1 MADLLTSPAPG
12 ALRKTLARSV
22 VTRSLLVSL
31 VVGTILNI
39 INQGPEL
46 ARGLPPNLV
55 KLILTYAV
63 PFCVASYGAYTAFR
77 EQERHDA

>member
-1 MADLLTSPAPG
+1 MADLLASPTPK
-12 ALRKTLARSV
+12 ALRKTFARPT

-46 ARGLPPNLV
+46 ARGLPPDLAG
-55 KLILTYAV
+55 LILTYAV
-63 PFCVASYGAYTAFR
+63 PFCVASYGTYTAFP